1 MDMRAMVRG
10 ADLMLGIGSD
20 SVISLQRLD
29 GGRTISDGESGE
41 MAMNAIEI
49 VLDGGLLSVDV
60 IARTAHRYTGD
71 YFVETVSTPSGA
83 LVRLTP
89 KMGSISS
96 HLLAERFRNDALDER
111 LRELVRAETGELH
124 TVLVRAALHQAA
136 PPLTTVDQKQ

>member
-1 MDMRAMVRG
+1 
-10 ADLMLGIGSD
+10 
-20 SVISLQRLD
+20 
-29 GGRTISDGESGE
+29 

-49 VLDGGLLSVDV
+49 VLDGGLFSVDV

-83 LVRLTP
+83 LVRLMP
-89 KMGSISS
+89 KTASTSS

-124 TVLVRAALHQAA
+124 TALVRAALLQTA
-136 PPLTTVDQKQ
+136 PPLISAGQEQ